1 MSIDALSIGRLEQD
15 PSEEQLMTS
24 RKNPFF
30 FLLGGLLLALLIA
43 PLTVENFP
51 KISGFMLTGTLL
63 VSVLSLAAS
72 KRVFIAAW
80 LLVAAKVVLDIVAIV
95 YPEVSV
101 HVVEAIIMFAFF
113 ILATVFAFQRVL
125 EDEYVDIN
133 RIAGAISIYMLI
145 GLIWTSLYFFLSLL
159 DPQSFNGLSDTS
171 SAALK
176 LHDTIYMDLLYY
188 SYVTLSTLGYGEITP
203 ASRAAQSLS
212 YLEAICGIMYV
223 AVLVSALVGSY
234 GNRRVA
240 QS

>member
-1 MSIDALSIGRLEQD
+1 MSIGALSIGRLEQD

-43 PLTVENFP
+43 PITVEDFP
-51 KISGFMLTGTLL
+51 KISGLMLTGTLL

-101 HVVEAIIMFAFF
+101 QVVEAIIMFAFF

-212 YLEAICGIMYV
+212 YLEAICGVMYV
-223 AVLVSALVGSY
+223 AVLVAA
-234 GNRRVA
+234 RRRT
-240 QS
+240 

>member
-1 MSIDALSIGRLEQD
+1 MSIGALSIGRLEQD

-101 HVVEAIIMFAFF
+101 QVVEAIIMFAFF

>member
-1 MSIDALSIGRLEQD
+1 
-15 PSEEQLMTS
+15 MTS

-43 PLTVENFP
+43 PITVEDFP
-51 KISGFMLTGTLL
+51 KISGLMLTGTLL

-113 ILATVFAFQRVL
+113 ILATAFAFQRVL

-212 YLEAICGIMYV
+212 YLEAICGVMYV
-223 AVLVSALVGSY
+223 AVLVAALVGSY

>member
-1 MSIDALSIGRLEQD
+1 MSIGALSIGRLEQD

-30 FLLGGLLLALLIA
+30 FLLGGLLVALLIA

-101 HVVEAIIMFAFF
+101 QVVEAIIMFAFF
-113 ILATVFAFQRVL
+113 ILATAFAFQRVL

-212 YLEAICGIMYV
+212 YLEAICGVMYV
-223 AVLVSALVGSY
+223 AVLVAALVGSY

>member
-1 MSIDALSIGRLEQD
+1 
-15 PSEEQLMTS
+15 MTS

-101 HVVEAIIMFAFF
+101 QVVEAIIMFAFF

-212 YLEAICGIMYV
+212 YLEAICGVMYV
-223 AVLVSALVGSY
+223 AVLVAALVGSY